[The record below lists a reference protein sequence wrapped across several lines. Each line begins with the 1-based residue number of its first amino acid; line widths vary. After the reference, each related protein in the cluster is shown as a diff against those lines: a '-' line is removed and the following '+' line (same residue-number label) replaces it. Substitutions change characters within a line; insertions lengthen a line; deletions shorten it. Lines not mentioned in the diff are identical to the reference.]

1 MFQKHAILSDCC
13 HLLKQENAFI
23 VFFLPPTRPCLR
35 MNNNHWIKGQLYD
48 I

>member
-23 VFFLPPTRPCLR
+23 IFFLFPPPCLR
-35 MNNNHWIKGQLYD
+35 MNSNHWIKGQLYD